1 MADPTAPSWDPL
13 RTLGPERL
21 AAVLSVLLAVAVIAA
36 ASWPAGPGDDGSVPE
51 PTPPASVLPS
61 ATPLVEP
68 ALIESFEVLHAR
80 LVATGDALR
89 QELLATQLETPEI
102 ATLLRNLNANARF
115 GIESADRLGRTP
127 RAADLAGDL
136 RAYYEELIA
145 IAGRGLGATLSN
157 TEAYRSSAAEI
168 LVALER
174 LAEFDERLQA
184 LHRPGGQVSPRP
196 SAPPSASV
204 PPSASAPPSAS
215 PPASATAEPTP
226 AESSAPP
233 TAPPT
238 RPPGET
244 LDNAGFEQGV
254 DVAWELHVESGS
266 ADLVAD
272 ADPYEGFV
280 AARVEITGGT
290 DVRSGITLRQA
301 GVRLSAGTRYVASV
315 ALRAEVPREVR
326 VRIASDDAK
335 VYGTRLF
342 SVGTEWQ
349 VYAFDFLP
357 FESDSAYFELGLG
370 RSDAAVSVD
379 AASLRIGSAVEP

>member
-1 MADPTAPSWDPL
+1 MADPTRPSWDPL

-36 ASWPAGPGDDGSVPE
+36 ANWPAGPGDDGSVPE

-68 ALIESFEVLHAR
+68 ALIESFEVLHSR

-115 GIESADRLGRTP
+115 GIESADRLARTP

-174 LAEFDERLQA
+174 LAEFDDRLQA
-184 LHRPGGQVSPRP
+184 LNRPGGQASPSP
-196 SAPPSASV
+196 SAPPS
-204 PPSASAPPSAS
+204 PSPSAS
-215 PPASATAEPTP
+215 PSASGSAPASASPEPTP

-233 TAPPT
+233 SAAPT
-238 RPPGET
+238 RPPGEA

-254 DVAWELHVESGS
+254 EVAWELHVESGS

-272 ADPYEGFV
+272 ADPYEGLV

-326 VRIASDDAK
+326 VRIASDNAK

-357 FESDSAYFELGLG
+357 FESDTAYFELGLG

>member
-1 MADPTAPSWDPL
+1 MADPTARGWDPM
-13 RTLGPERL
+13 RTFGPERL
-21 AAVLSVLLAVAVIAA
+21 AAALSVLLAVAVIAA
-36 ASWPAGPGDDGSVPE
+36 ASWPAGPADNGTGPD
-51 PTPPASVLPS
+51 PTAPASGLPS
-61 ATPLVEP
+61 ATPIVEP
-68 ALIESFEVLHAR
+68 ALIESFEVLHSR
-80 LVATGDALR
+80 LAATGDALR

-115 GIESADRLGRTP
+115 GIEAADRLARTP

-136 RAYYEELIA
+136 RAYYEELMA

-184 LHRPGGQVSPRP
+184 LHRPGGQASPSP
-196 SAPPSASV
+196 SVPPPSSPPPSASLT
-204 PPSASAPPSAS
+204 
-215 PPASATAEPTP
+215 PPASPEPTP
-226 AESSAPP
+226 AGSSAPP
-233 TAPPT
+233 TAAPT

-272 ADPYEGFV
+272 ADPYEGLV

-315 ALRAEVPREVR
+315 ALRATVPREVR
-326 VRIASDDAK
+326 VRIASADAK

-342 SVGTEWQ
+342 SVGTKWQ

-357 FESDSAYFELGLG
+357 FESDTAFFELGLG

>member
-1 MADPTAPSWDPL
+1 MADPTRPSWDPL

-36 ASWPAGPGDDGSVPE
+36 ANWPAGPGDDGSVPE
-51 PTPPASVLPS
+51 PTPSASVLPS

-68 ALIESFEVLHAR
+68 ALIESFEVLHSR

-115 GIESADRLGRTP
+115 GVESADRLGRTP

-184 LHRPGGQVSPRP
+184 LNRPGGQVSPSP
-196 SAPPSASV
+196 SAPPSE
-204 PPSASAPPSAS
+204 S
-215 PPASATAEPTP
+215 PPASASAPASASPEPTP

-233 TAPPT
+233 TAAPT

-254 DVAWELHVESGS
+254 GVAWELHVESGS

-272 ADPYEGFV
+272 ADPYEGLV

-357 FESDSAYFELGLG
+357 FESASAYFELGLG

>member
-1 MADPTAPSWDPL
+1 MADPTRSAWDP
-13 RTLGPERL
+13 RRALGPERL
-21 AAVLSVLLAVAVIAA
+21 AAVLSVIVAAVVIAA
-36 ASWPAGPGDDGSVPE
+36 ASWPAPPDDDGAP
-51 PTPPASVLPS
+51 PDATPSASVQPS

-68 ALIESFEVLHAR
+68 ALIESFEVLHSR

-102 ATLLRNLNANARF
+102 ATLLRNLNANYRF
-115 GIESADRLGRTP
+115 GIEATDRLARSP

-136 RAYYEELIA
+136 RAYYAELIV

-157 TEAYRSSAAEI
+157 TEAYRRSAAET

-174 LAEFDERLQA
+174 LPEFDDRLDA
-184 LHRPGGQVSPRP
+184 LLHPGGPTSPSPTVAP
-196 SAPPSASV
+196 SPSSS
-204 PPSASAPPSAS
+204 PGPGSPSL
-215 PPASATAEPTP
+215 EPTP
-226 AESSAPP
+226 DGSSAPP
-233 TAPPT
+233 TSAPT

-254 DVAWELHVESGS
+254 GVAWELHVESGS
-266 ADLVAD
+266 ADLVDD
-272 ADPYEGFV
+272 ADPYDGLV
-280 AARVEITGGT
+280 AARVEIAAGT
-290 DVRSGITLRQA
+290 DVRSGITLRQG
-301 GVRLSAGTRYVASV
+301 GVQLAAGTRYVASV
-315 ALRAEVPREVR
+315 ALRAAVPREVR
-326 VRIASDDAK
+326 VRIASADAK

-357 FESDSAYFELGLG
+357 FESDSAFFELGLG

-379 AASLRIGSAVEP
+379 AASLRIGSAIEP